1 MEIVYFL
8 LLIILLDLAALRW
21 GIDSRDNIDSPE
33 WMRRLQQHFNASIT
47 RA

>member
-21 GIDSRDNIDSPE
+21 GIDSRDNIDSHE
-33 WMRRLQQHFNASIT
+33 WMRRLQHFNASIT